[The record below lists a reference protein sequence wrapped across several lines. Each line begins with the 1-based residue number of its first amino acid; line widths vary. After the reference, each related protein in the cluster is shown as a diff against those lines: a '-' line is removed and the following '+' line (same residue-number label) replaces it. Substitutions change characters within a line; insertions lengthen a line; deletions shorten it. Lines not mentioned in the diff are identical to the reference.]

1 MITKL
6 DNKDNTINT
15 LMTSIKKLDSKK
27 ISKKKEVLEEFYA
40 DEKDKNIKFYEKDH
54 KYEVLT
60 DKKTKY
66 TSVTT
71 FVHYQFPKFDANA
84 IIENMMKSKGWG
96 PDHKYWGQTPEEI
109 KAGWTKN
116 STTVSTAGTN
126 LHYKIEC
133 FMNNINLDKGY
144 TNKDLYEYYEN
155 ITLKEKNVDLDQNPD
170 IEWLYFIK
178 FIKDFPDLKPYRTE
192 WKVYDD
198 DIKISGC
205 IDMVYENPD
214 GTLSIY
220 DWKRSKEISTSNTW
234 NKFAITEC
242 ISHLPDTNF
251 WHYSLQLNIYKTI
264 LEEKYNK
271 IIKDLFLVR
280 FHSNNEEKSYE
291 LLPVPFLKQ
300 EVKDLYDLRIQYI
313 QK

>member
-1 MITKL
+1 MTKKNDTL
-6 DNKDNTINT
+6 EKHHANEKDN
-15 LMTSIKKLDSKK
+15 
-27 ISKKKEVLEEFYA
+27 
-40 DEKDKNIKFYEKDH
+40 NIRFYEKGH

-60 DKKTKY
+60 DKKVKY

-84 IIENMMKSKGWG
+84 VIETMMQSKGWG
-96 PDHKYWGQTPEEI
+96 PDHKYWGQTPEQI
-109 KAGWTKN
+109 KAGWIKN
-116 STTVSTAGTN
+116 GTAVSTAGTN

-133 FMNNINLDKGY
+133 FMNNDKLEKGY
-144 TNKDLYEYYEN
+144 SNKDLLKYYLNNQSNQNQANQDQNQTN
-155 ITLKEKNVDLDQNPD
+155 IILDKNVNDND
-170 IEWLYFIK
+170 IEWNYFIN
-178 FIKDFPDLKPYRTE
+178 FLKDHPDLKPYRTE
-192 WKVYDD
+192 WKVYDE

-220 DWKRSKEISTSNTW
+220 DWKRSKEITTTNTW
-234 NKFAITEC
+234 NKFALTPCLKHI
-242 ISHLPDTNF
+242 PDTNF

-271 IIKDLFLVR
+271 TIKDLYLVR
-280 FHSNNEEKSYE
+280 FHSNNEEQTYE

-300 EVKDLYDLRIQYI
+300 EINDLFALRKQ
-313 QK
+313 QL